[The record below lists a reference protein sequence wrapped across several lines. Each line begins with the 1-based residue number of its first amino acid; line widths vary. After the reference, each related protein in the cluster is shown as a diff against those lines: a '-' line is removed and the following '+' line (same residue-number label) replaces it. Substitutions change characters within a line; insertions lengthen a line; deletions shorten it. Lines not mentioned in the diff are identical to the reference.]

1 MHNNDK
7 RNYSIE
13 LQKLIDKQGTV
24 KPKLLLHACCAPC
37 SSYVLEYISKHFDIT
52 MLYYNPN
59 ITPESE
65 YTKRLDELK
74 RLLKTAS
81 FCEGVRLMNCKY
93 DPESF
98 FEIAKGLEELPEGNE
113 RCFKCY
119 MLRLELTAQTAK
131 ENGFDYFTTTLSIS
145 PYKNSKKL
153 AEISLVLEEKYG
165 VKWLPSDFK
174 KKGGYKRSIE
184 LSKEFDL
191 YRQDYCGC
199 VFSKLEAERKRINND
214 SSTCK

>member
-1 MHNNDK
+1 MQNNDK

-199 VFSKLEAERKRINND
+199 VFSKLEAERKRMNND
-214 SSTCK
+214 SSTCE

>member
-1 MHNNDK
+1 MQNNDR

-165 VKWLPSDFK
+165 IKWLPSDFK

-199 VFSKLEAERKRINND
+199 VFSKLEAERKRMNND
-214 SSTCK
+214 SSTCE

>member
-1 MHNNDK
+1 
-7 RNYSIE
+7 
-13 LQKLIDKQGTV
+13 
-24 KPKLLLHACCAPC
+24 
-37 SSYVLEYISKHFDIT
+37 
-52 MLYYNPN
+52 
-59 ITPESE
+59 
-65 YTKRLDELK
+65 
-74 RLLKTAS
+74 
-81 FCEGVRLMNCKY
+81 MNCKY

-199 VFSKLEAERKRINND
+199 VFSKLEAERKRMNND

>member
-1 MHNNDK
+1 MQNNEK

-199 VFSKLEAERKRINND
+199 VFSKLEAERKRMNND
-214 SSTCK
+214 SSTCE

>member
-1 MHNNDK
+1 MQNNDK

-98 FEIAKGLEELPEGNE
+98 FEIAKGLEKLPEGNE

-199 VFSKLEAERKRINND
+199 VFSKLEAERKRMNND
-214 SSTCK
+214 SSTCE

>member
-1 MHNNDK
+1 MQNNEK

-98 FEIAKGLEELPEGNE
+98 FEIAQGLEELPEGNE

-199 VFSKLEAERKRINND
+199 VFSKLEAERKRMNND
-214 SSTCK
+214 SSTCE

>member
-1 MHNNDK
+1 MQNNDK

-184 LSKEFDL
+184 ISKEFDL

-199 VFSKLEAERKRINND
+199 VFSKLEAERKRMNND
-214 SSTCK
+214 SSTCE

>member
-1 MHNNDK
+1 MQNNDK

-199 VFSKLEAERKRINND
+199 VFSKLEAERKRMNND